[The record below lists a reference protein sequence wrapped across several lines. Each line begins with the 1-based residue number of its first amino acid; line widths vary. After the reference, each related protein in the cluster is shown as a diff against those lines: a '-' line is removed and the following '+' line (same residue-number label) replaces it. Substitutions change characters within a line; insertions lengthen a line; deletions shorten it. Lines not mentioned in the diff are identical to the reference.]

1 MAQDMNQVA
10 LVGRLTRDPELRG
23 QGGNVLAM
31 RLAFTAS
38 RKNGDQWEDYPQYV
52 DVVTFGRTAEAL
64 GSLLTKGDQMGIT
77 GRLSWREWEQQDGT
91 KRQAHE
97 VIADR
102 VQLLGKPRGAQDAPS
117 AATTAPVAAPAA
129 SNDED
134 IPF

>member
-23 QGGNVLAM
+23 QGGNVLSM
-31 RLAFTAS
+31 RLAFSAS
-38 RKNGDQWEDYPQYV
+38 RKNGDQWEDISQFV

-64 GSLLTKGDQMGIT
+64 GSLLTKGDQVGIT

-102 VQLLGKPRGAQDAPS
+102 VQLLGKPRGAQDAPPAS
-117 AATTAPVAAPAA
+117 TTAPAAAPAA

>member
-31 RLAFTAS
+31 RLAFSAS

-64 GSLLTKGDQMGIT
+64 GSLLTKGDQVGIT

-102 VQLLGKPRGAQDAPS
+102 VQLLGKPRGAQDSPS